1 MPQTTKCQHAFL
13 LKVIVELCLHLLII
27 NVSDTSD
34 FLTFYFMPQIGSNVW
49 IEFENGDR
57 RLPVWSG
64 CFWEIGQAPIISS
77 VYDQKVIK
85 TDKAIISISDS
96 TELEEGIRIETTSGL
111 KIVIDSSGIELSNGS
126 LFIEYE
132 NNAN

>member
-1 MPQTTKCQHAFL
+1 
-13 LKVIVELCLHLLII
+13 
-27 NVSDTSD
+27 
-34 FLTFYFMPQIGSNVW
+34 MPQIGSNVW
-49 IEFENGDR
+49 IKFENGDR

-64 CFWEIGQAPIISS
+64 CFWEIGQAPVTSN

-85 TDKAIISISDS
+85 TDKAIISINDS